1 VYRDDTS
8 FVTAALDGAK
18 PGKND
23 MKAIWQDAI
32 KHWGLEMDEDSGK
45 WTKFPEGCSL
55 KKKPKAKDASE
66 TEGSMNVESWGLVKD
81 KLLEAYFS
89 SSCDDGNAF
98 AVHMPARVSRA
109 QIRSPPRTVTVPIAS
124 NPHTSCMF
132 LDAGSEAGIG
142 LFNMMIDNRISHVA
156 GVEIQREWFEISVN
170 IFEFVREAFQKRGFR
185 MPQVTIFNSCML
197 AETRQLKWLYSSAS
211 IVWMNNFV
219 FDKHEHFKDYKDTSH
234 PKHIS
239 KALVPGNPYLS
250 SNAAYTFSR
259 NFQGTTF
266 VAVFLPDRFQSD
278 WNFTIYKPFLVRAT
292 WSPTPFN
299 VSIIRHT
306 QYINLCKNTSLGHC
320 SDSDASF
327 FDTKMQ
333 QWSSI
338 VSECPDVQ
346 DPTTERM
353 PTPLAL
359 GYYITCLTR
368 TSWLSSIVIEEYVSL
383 VAQQVPDTYFHYTT
397 DSNLDKLIQ
406 EPRRHNYNKYRDFK
420 QHNKICICL
429 NKSGVHFISAKID
442 KITNSIA
449 IAETL
454 DVQNEEITRKLIT
467 LAEKVGCEG
476 TMRVIKLKMPNQKNS
491 FDCGALSC
499 LSLLYMAQNII
510 TPDSELQYDTE
521 SCARMMR
528 LRIFSDLMRG
538 HVTLLRQVNQ
548 QPHKKKRSAKKN
560 P

>member
-1 VYRDDTS
+1 
-8 FVTAALDGAK
+8 
-18 PGKND
+18 
-23 MKAIWQDAI
+23 
-32 KHWGLEMDEDSGK
+32 
-45 WTKFPEGCSL
+45 
-55 KKKPKAKDASE
+55 
-66 TEGSMNVESWGLVKD
+66 
-81 KLLEAYFS
+81 
-89 SSCDDGNAF
+89 
-98 AVHMPARVSRA
+98 
-109 QIRSPPRTVTVPIAS
+109 
-124 NPHTSCMF
+124 
-132 LDAGSEAGIG
+132 
-142 LFNMMIDNRISHVA
+142 
-156 GVEIQREWFEISVN
+156 
-170 IFEFVREAFQKRGFR
+170 
-185 MPQVTIFNSCML
+185 
-197 AETRQLKWLYSSAS
+197 
-211 IVWMNNFV
+211 
-219 FDKHEHFKDYKDTSH
+219 
-234 PKHIS
+234 
-239 KALVPGNPYLS
+239 
-250 SNAAYTFSR
+250 
-259 NFQGTTF
+259 
-266 VAVFLPDRFQSD
+266 
-278 WNFTIYKPFLVRAT
+278 
-292 WSPTPFN
+292 
-299 VSIIRHT
+299 
-306 QYINLCKNTSLGHC
+306 
-320 SDSDASF
+320 
-327 FDTKMQ
+327 
-333 QWSSI
+333 
-338 VSECPDVQ
+338 
-346 DPTTERM
+346 M